1 MKVVLTS
8 TGDSLESEIDPRL
21 GRCKYFIVYDT
32 DEESFTVMDN
42 KQNMELPSGAGVQA
56 AQNIISSKAKAVI
69 TPNCGPK
76 AFRSLSAAGIKI
88 YSCKVTNVKDVIE
101 DFKAGKLQETGNPNV
116 SGHWV

>member
-1 MKVVLTS
+1 MKVILTS

-21 GRCKYFIVYDT
+21 GRCKFFILFDT
-32 DEESFTVMDN
+32 DDDSFSVIDN

-56 AQNIISSKAKAVI
+56 AHNIISSKADAVI

-76 AFRSLSAAGIKI
+76 AFRALSAAGIKI
-88 YSCKVTNVKDVIE
+88 YSCEVRKVGDIIK
-101 DFKAGKLQETGNPNV
+101 DFKADKLEQVENPNV